1 MNGMRKTTLS
11 VAPARCENLE
21 RTGPGFAIE
30 TITPSP
36 ITSRRSDNAKELR
49 NALDAVQI
57 AALGP
62 GALLA
67 IEPTKRIL
75 DPVGRIGLSLCVAAD
90 VVIRFTKYGNS
101 KCVKRTAAFTFRS
114 IISQFSSK
122 EDCLKSPAE
131 PNPALFIKTFNY
143 YKRIEVKIMLIRK
156 NKKKQPQIPFLA
168 QFRAVL
174 VR

>member
-1 MNGMRKTTLS
+1 MEMNGIRKTTLS
-11 VAPARCENLE
+11 VAPARCENLDL
-21 RTGPGFAIE
+21 TGPGFAIE

-36 ITSRRSDNAKELR
+36 ITSRRNDNAKVLR
-49 NALDAVQI
+49 NALDAEYI

-67 IEPTKRIL
+67 IDPTKRIL
-75 DPVGRIGLSLCVAAD
+75 DPVGRIVLSLFAAD
-90 VVIRFTKYGNS
+90 DLAVRFIKYGNS

-143 YKRIEVKIMLIRK
+143 YKRIEVKIMLMRK
-156 NKKKQPQIPFLA
+156 NKKK
-168 QFRAVL
+168 
-174 VR
+174 